1 MALRKLR
8 KTLKPVIWVLTILF
22 IASLLAVGGSGIAG
36 AGDRNNKVVV
46 KVNGEKIK
54 TLELERVF
62 SNAISQYQNYYGN
75 KIDEEFIKLMM
86 FNGLIEQKVIAQH
99 AKEYGVKV
107 SSAEIKKEYED
118 ITKDMDKET
127 IKRMLFMQGL
137 TKDKFKKELKASL
150 IAKKTRDA
158 IMAKY
163 VPSKEEVQEYYE
175 DNKDGQYEGKAFK
188 DVEVKVT
195 EDVKNINKARYYKKV
210 VEELMAKSKIDIA
223 KPKMITVKNSNGVE
237 EKRAES
243 TDYSKYMKKDVLQV
257 GNYKITNVMLENKV
271 FMKLMFGA
279 ASKEAAVAAAK
290 DEFKR
295 DVALAEAAVARGIKV
310 GADVAYED
318 TFDYLRDRLSKKVRA
333 ELKPSDADLRAY
345 FESVK
350 EVGGQKTAVKDRY
363 AQKESA
369 DANIIFIGNKPS
381 DEDRADAKK
390 KAEAVLAEAKE
401 GKDFAELAKKYSED
415 PGSAAN
421 GGELGWFGKKQMV
434 ADFENAAFKG
444 KKGEVYPEV
453 VNTQFGYHIIKV
465 EDKNESEEKVKAS
478 HILIKVKASDKTK
491 ADIAAKVEKIKAEA
505 VAGKSMEE
513 LAKANS
519 ELENKTVFTNI
530 SRDGNIEGIGNG
542 KEVAAAVYAAKV
554 NEVRSVTTDT
564 GTYIVKTVKYLP
576 AKAAVFEEVKAK
588 VAKDYAMEKSVEEMD
603 KIATQGAAG
612 VTIKELK

>member
-1 MALRKLR
+1 MQ
-8 KTLKPVIWVLTILF
+8 
-22 IASLLAVGGSGIAG
+22 SL
-36 AGDRNNKVVV
+36 
-46 KVNGEKIK
+46 
-54 TLELERVF
+54 
-62 SNAISQYQNYYGN
+62 Q
-75 KIDEEFIKLMM
+75 
-86 FNGLIEQKVIAQH
+86 
-99 AKEYGVKV
+99 
-107 SSAEIKKEYED
+107 
-118 ITKDMDKET
+118 
-127 IKRMLFMQGL
+127 
-137 TKDKFKKELKASL
+137 
-150 IAKKTRDA
+150 
-158 IMAKY
+158 
-163 VPSKEEVQEYYE
+163 
-175 DNKDGQYEGKAFK
+175 
-188 DVEVKVT
+188 
-195 EDVKNINKARYYKKV
+195 
-210 VEELMAKSKIDIA
+210 
-223 KPKMITVKNSNGVE
+223 
-237 EKRAES
+237 
-243 TDYSKYMKKDVLQV
+243 
-257 GNYKITNVMLENKV
+257 
-271 FMKLMFGA
+271 
-279 ASKEAAVAAAK
+279 
-290 DEFKR
+290 
-295 DVALAEAAVARGIKV
+295 
-310 GADVAYED
+310 
-318 TFDYLRDRLSKKVRA
+318 
-333 ELKPSDADLRAY
+333 
-345 FESVK
+345 
-350 EVGGQKTAVKDRY
+350 
-363 AQKESA
+363 
-369 DANIIFIGNKPS
+369 
-381 DEDRADAKK
+381 
-390 KAEAVLAEAKE
+390 
-401 GKDFAELAKKYSED
+401 KKYSED